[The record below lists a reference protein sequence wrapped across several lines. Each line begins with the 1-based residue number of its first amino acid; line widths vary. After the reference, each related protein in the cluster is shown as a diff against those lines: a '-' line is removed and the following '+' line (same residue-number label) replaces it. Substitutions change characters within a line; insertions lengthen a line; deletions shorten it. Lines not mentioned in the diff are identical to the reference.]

1 MSRPF
6 KITVPGMASIVVFA
20 ESLSLAEKHARSLA
34 SGEVKSECRPITEAE
49 YKTVDFKAE
58 TFTRVP
64 GGKEDAAL
72 TPYALTLN
80 DKTIYKLASSASNAE
95 KYLVGEIARVTG
107 ATVEPVPAEE
117 YPSIDWSKVET
128 LAKDEPAAKEDGKDA
143 AKGDADKQTDLTD
156 IPGMD

>member
-1 MSRPF
+1 MHRK
-6 KITVPGMASIVVFA
+6 KIYVT
-20 ESLSLAEKHARSLA
+20 SLQDHARTLA

-58 TFTRVP
+58 SFTRVP

-80 DKTIYKLASSASNAE
+80 DKTVYKLSSSASNAE
-95 KYLVGEIARVTG
+95 KYLVAEIARLTG

-128 LAKDEPAAKEDGKDA
+128 LAKDDPAAAKEES
-143 AKGDADKQTDLTD
+143 KGDADKQTDLTD